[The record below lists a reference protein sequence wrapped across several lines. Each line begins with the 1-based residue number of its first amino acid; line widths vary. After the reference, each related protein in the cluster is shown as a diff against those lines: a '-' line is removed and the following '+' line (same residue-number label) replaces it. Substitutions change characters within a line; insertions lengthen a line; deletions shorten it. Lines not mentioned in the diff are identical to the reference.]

1 MDEPPNATV
10 EENDMRLVDCCQ
22 QDKENFCNA
31 AVDDATLKLIR
42 QQCEFYF
49 SDNSTDGWVELEII
63 EKFKKMQK
71 WTQSHAVV
79 VQALSRSS
87 TLELSEDGN

>member
-1 MDEPPNATV
+1 MDEPTDATV

-49 SDNSTDGWVELEII
+49 SDNSIDGWVELEII
-63 EKFKKMQK
+63 EKFNEMQK
-71 WTQSHAVV
+71 
-79 VQALSRSS
+79 
-87 TLELSEDGN
+87 